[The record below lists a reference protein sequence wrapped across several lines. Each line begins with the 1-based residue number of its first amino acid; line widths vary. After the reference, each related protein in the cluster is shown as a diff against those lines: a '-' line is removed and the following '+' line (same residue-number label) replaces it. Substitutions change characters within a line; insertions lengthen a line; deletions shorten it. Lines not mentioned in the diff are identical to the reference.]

1 MTAPR
6 PGEPGATR
14 TCPHCRETILES
26 AAVCPACKHHV
37 RFEKPAAAPYERA
50 AAAATAAAT
59 TPLRVEGN
67 IRNPP
72 DGQIYEYSMVLTI
85 RNERGE
91 EIARRLVGVGAMQP
105 EERRT
110 FTLSVEMTA
119 AGRPDPKRGTRH

>member
-1 MTAPR
+1 M
-6 PGEPGATR
+6 
-14 TCPHCRETILES
+14 
-26 AAVCPACKHHV
+26 CPACKHHV

-50 AAAATAAAT
+50 AAAAVAT

-72 DGQIYEYSMVLTI
+72 DGQVYEYSMVLTI

-119 AGRPDPKRGTRH
+119 AGKPEPKRGTRH